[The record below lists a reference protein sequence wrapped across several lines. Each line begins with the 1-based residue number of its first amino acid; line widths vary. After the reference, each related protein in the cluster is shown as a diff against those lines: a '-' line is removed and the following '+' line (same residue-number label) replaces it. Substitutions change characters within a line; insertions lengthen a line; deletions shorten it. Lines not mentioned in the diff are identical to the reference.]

1 MEAMRLIV
9 SIVERGQGKKLQR
22 FYQKRQIPLHLQC
35 AGRGTA
41 TSEIMDILGLGSSE
55 KDVLVSWAAHS
66 AARALLSQLDSDLR
80 ETLKA
85 SGIVFSV
92 PLSGLN
98 SLVASLASYQAESLK
113 KELRGEQQVERT
125 ENSVILISCSRGCT
139 DEIMATAKAHG
150 ARGGTV
156 VKARLAGPEDLEQ
169 AYDMELQ
176 EEREILAIVVP
187 TELRGPIMEVVNAQ
201 HGLRSKAQSI
211 VCSLPIDEI
220 VRL

>member
-1 MEAMRLIV
+1 MKV
-9 SIVERGQGKKLQR
+9 
-22 FYQKRQIPLHLQC
+22 
-35 AGRGTA
+35 
-41 TSEIMDILGLGSSE
+41 
-55 KDVLVSWAAHS
+55 
-66 AARALLSQLDSDLR
+66 
-80 ETLKA
+80 

-98 SLVASLASYQAESLK
+98 SLVASLASYQAESSK

-187 TELRGPIMEVVNAQ
+187 TELRGPIMEAVNAQ